1 MIKMSF
7 SLDVKKE
14 LSEVKIKKG
23 CCRLS
28 FLAGLVADA
37 DMDPDGNFKY
47 KTTVKEV
54 VDVVSEFVRIAARTT
69 PVLSE
74 SINMGK
80 PVYTLEFSSERLAK
94 LFDHSSGEDGPIE
107 CPNCRKSFIK
117 GLFVSYGTISE
128 PASGYHLEF
137 RIKNVRR
144 AKEIYNLLCDE
155 GIGSKIINRK
165 NSVGLYYKNSSA
177 IEDVLTYLGAVATLF
192 DFMNVKI
199 EREIRNSVNRSTN
212 CVAGNIS
219 KTVNAARRQVSTI
232 TALGEEGYLLMLPD
246 ELFETAKLRLEYPS
260 ASLSE
265 LALAH
270 EPPISK
276 SGLTHRLAKI
286 MEFAEQKGIKINN

>member
-1 MIKMSF
+1 M
-7 SLDVKKE
+7 
-14 LSEVKIKKG
+14 
-23 CCRLS
+23 S

-37 DMDPDGNFKY
+37 EIDSGNFRY
-47 KTTVKEV
+47 KTTVSEV
-54 VDVVSEFVRIAARTT
+54 ADIVSEFVRIAARTT
-69 PVLSE
+69 PTVSE
-74 SINMGK
+74 SMNMGK
-80 PVYTLEFSSERLAK
+80 PVYTLEFSSERLAE
-94 LFDHSSGEDGPIE
+94 LFDQSGGEGGHVG

-137 RIKNVRR
+137 RIKNVER
-144 AKEIYNLLCDE
+144 AKVIYNILNEE

-165 NSVGLYYKNSSA
+165 SSVGLYYKNSSA
-177 IEDVLTYLGAVATLF
+177 IEDVLTYLGSVKTLF
-192 DFMNVKI
+192 DFMNAKI
-199 EREIRNSVNRSTN
+199 EREIRNSVNRGTN
-212 CVAGNIS
+212 CVSGNIA
-219 KTVNAARRQVSTI
+219 KTVNAAGRQVSTI
-232 TALGEEGYLLMLPD
+232 ITLGEEGYLLMLPD

-286 MEFAEQKGIKINN
+286 MEFAEQKGIKIDNK

>member
-1 MIKMSF
+1 MSF

-14 LSEVKIKKG
+14 LAEIKIKKN
-23 CCRLS
+23 CCRMS

-37 DMDPDGNFKY
+37 EMDSEGNVKY
-47 KTTVKEV
+47 KTT
-54 VDVVSEFVRIAARTT
+54 
-69 PVLSE
+69 LSE
-74 SINMGK
+74 VADIVDETARLTVRAVPRMSEYINMGK
-80 PVYTLEFSSERLAK
+80 PVYTVEFTSKRLEDLFS
-94 LFDHSSGEDGPIE
+94 
-107 CPNCRKSFIK
+107 PNAGGDAGNTCLNCQKSFIK

-137 RIKNVRR
+137 RIKNVER
-144 AKEIYNLLCDE
+144 AKVIYNMLSDE
-155 GIGSKIINRK
+155 GIPSKIVNRK
-165 NSVGLYYKNSSA
+165 GSVGLYYKNSGA
-177 IEDVLTYLGAVATLF
+177 IEEVLTYLGSVKTLF
-192 DFMNVKI
+192 DFMNAKI

-212 CVAGNIS
+212 CVAGNIA
-219 KTVNAARRQVSTI
+219 KTVNAAGKQVSTI

-246 ELFETAKLRLEYPS
+246 ELFETAKKRLEYPS

-286 MEFAEQKGIKINN
+286 MEFAEQKGIKVENK